1 MQKQVNVVFVNVD
14 LILYVSSE
22 SHQQVKVILV
32 LGLVL
37 MLEKVILVL
46 VAPKVESNGQV
57 LVCPARFHP
66 RTLKFL
72 KPYFFNL
79 N

>member
-1 MQKQVNVVFVNVD
+1 MQKQVNVVFINVD
-14 LILYVSSE
+14 LVLYVSSE

-57 LVCPARFHP
+57 LVCPA
-66 RTLKFL
+66 
-72 KPYFFNL
+72 
-79 N
+79 